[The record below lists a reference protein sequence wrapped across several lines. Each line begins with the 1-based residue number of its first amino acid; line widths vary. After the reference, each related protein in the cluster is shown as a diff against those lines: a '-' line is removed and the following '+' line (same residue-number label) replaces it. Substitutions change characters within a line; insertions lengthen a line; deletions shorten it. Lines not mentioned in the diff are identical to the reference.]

1 MNGAKILVVEDEFI
15 TLMEIENIL
24 DTLGYQ
30 SYLASSSEEAIQI
43 ASEVEPDLILMD
55 IKLKGKN
62 DGVKTV
68 QIIKDSINVRVIYL
82 TAYLSPELQDSIE
95 STRPVACILKPFVR
109 KELISNIEIALHRK
123 GNMKPY
129 ENVYKFFGMIGTLLT

>member
-1 MNGAKILVVEDEFI
+1 MDGANILVVEDEFI

-43 ASEVEPDLILMD
+43 AVEVEPDLILMD
-55 IKLKGKN
+55 IKIKGNN

-68 QIIKDSINVRVIYL
+68 QIIKETLNVQVIYL
-82 TAYLSPELQDSIE
+82 TAHLSPELQNSIE
-95 STRPVACILKPFVR
+95 STLPVACILKPFVR
-109 KELISNIEIALHRK
+109 KELISKIEIALHGN
-123 GNMKPY
+123 GNMETC
-129 ENVYKFFGMIGTLLT
+129 ENVYKFFGMI